1 MTFYEFVKY
10 IHVTAITLSVCGF
23 MLRVFLKHN
32 DSPYQ
37 AKYWF
42 KKAPHYVDIL
52 LLASA
57 LTMVYI
63 MGVNP
68 FTTFWLSE
76 KIIGLL
82 IYILL
87 GMVALRWGKTKNI
100 RMLAAG
106 MAVMVFSYI
115 VYVAHYKTPAVVF
128 SYS

>member
-1 MTFYEFVKY
+1 MTFYEIVKY
-10 IHVTAITLSVCGF
+10 IHVTAIILSISGF
-23 MLRVFLKHN
+23 IVRVNLQLN

-37 AKYWF
+37 TKYWF
-42 KKAPHYVDIL
+42 KKLPHKVDTI

-68 FTTFWLSE
+68 LTTFWISE

-87 GMVALRWGKTKNI
+87 GMVALRWGKTKTVKKV
-100 RMLAAG
+100 AASA
-106 MAVMVFSYI
+106 AVIVFAYI
-115 VYVAHYKTPAVVF
+115 VYVAHYKAPAVIF
-128 SYS
+128 SY

>member
-1 MTFYEFVKY
+1 MTFYEFIKY
-10 IHVTAITLSVCGF
+10 LHVTAITLSVSGF
-23 MLRVFLKHN
+23 IIRVILKLN
-32 DSPYQ
+32 DSPNQ
-37 AKYWF
+37 KKYWF
-42 KKAPHYVDIL
+42 KKLPHNVDTL
-52 LLASA
+52 LLATA

-68 FTTFWLSE
+68 LTTFWIAE

-100 RMLAAG
+100 RITAAL

-115 VYVAHYKTPAVVF
+115 VYVAHYKAPAVIF